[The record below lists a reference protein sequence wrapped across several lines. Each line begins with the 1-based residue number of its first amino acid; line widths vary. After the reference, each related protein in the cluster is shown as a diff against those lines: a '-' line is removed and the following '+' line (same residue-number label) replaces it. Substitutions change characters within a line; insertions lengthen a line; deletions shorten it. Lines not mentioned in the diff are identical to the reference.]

1 MSTEAL
7 DPRRLVDQENG
18 WIDRRIFSDPEIHER
33 EMERVFARCWLFLAH
48 ESQIPKTGDFV
59 TAYMGNDHVIV
70 ARKKDGGVAAFINSC
85 SHRGNRICAAS
96 QGNARQF
103 VCNYHGWAFGLAGE
117 LIGMPQMELY
127 EQTPGFDKDR
137 MGLTPV
143 AQIDSYKGLIFATF
157 DPEAPSLEDYLGDY
171 RWYLDIV
178 LDNDPGG
185 TEFLD
190 GCIKYDV
197 ACNWK
202 LPAEN
207 FAGDSY
213 HAQWTH
219 NSAAMAI
226 FGRGIA
232 PRKLEN
238 TFHANTDGHCWGF
251 GLDMIGNAAASGHRI
266 VVDYWRGREA
276 EIAARLGKLRS
287 KMVGASSSAN
297 LFPNF
302 GFLPGHSCFR
312 VWQPTGPAS
321 MELRNWILVNRNMP
335 DEVKDAY
342 RRAAAFTFSP
352 GGVFEMDDS
361 ENWENATR
369 ANRGTV
375 TRRQRLYYGLGQNTR
390 EDHPDLPGQVYR
402 NFFSDANQMAF
413 YRRWADLMAAD
424 SWADVPG
431 GREEMAAE

>member
-1 MSTEAL
+1 MTPTF
-7 DPRRLVDQENG
+7 DPYALVDADGG
-18 WIDRRIFSDPEIHER
+18 WIDRRIFRDPEIYECELER
-33 EMERVFARCWLFLAH
+33 IFARCWLFLAH
-48 ESQIPKTGDFV
+48 ESQIPATGDFV
-59 TAYMGNDHVIV
+59 TAYMGSDHVIV
-70 ARKKDGGVAAFINSC
+70 VRTKDGGIAAFLNSC
-85 SHRGNRICAAS
+85 PHRGNRICGAS
-96 QGNARQF
+96 GGNARQF
-103 VCNYHGWAFGLAGE
+103 VCNYHGWAFGLDGA
-117 LIGMPQMELY
+117 LVGMPQMELY
-127 EQTPGFDKDR
+127 ERTPGFEKSK

-143 AQIDSYKGLIFATF
+143 ARLASYKGLVFGSF
-157 DPEAPSLEDYLGDY
+157 DPEAPALEDYLGDY

-178 LDNDPGG
+178 LDNDEGG
-185 TEFLD
+185 TEFLG

-232 PRKLEN
+232 PRNLEN
-238 TFHANTDGHCWGF
+238 TYHANANGHCWGF
-251 GLDMIGNAAASGHRI
+251 GLDMIGNAAASGQRI
-266 VVDYWRGREA
+266 VIDYWRGREA

-312 VWQPTGPAS
+312 VWQPTGPTS
-321 MELRNWILVNRNMP
+321 MELRSWILVNRNMP
-335 DEVKDAY
+335 EEVKDAY

-369 ANRGTV
+369 ANQGV
-375 TRRQRLYYGLGQNTR
+375 ITRRQRLYYGLGHDTR
-390 EDHPDLPGQVYR
+390 EDHPDLPGRVFR

-413 YRRWADLMAAD
+413 YRRWADLMAAERWGD
-424 SWADVPG
+424 VARNAD
-431 GREEMAAE
+431 RTAAE

>member
-1 MSTEAL
+1 MTSTL
-7 DPRRLVDQENG
+7 DPRSLIDADEG
-18 WIDRRIFSDPEIHER
+18 WIDRRIFSDPGLYELELER
-33 EMERVFARCWLFLAH
+33 IFARCWLFLAH

-59 TAYMGNDHVIV
+59 TAYMGRDHVIV
-70 ARKKDGGVAAFINSC
+70 VRKKDGGVAAFINSC
-85 SHRGNRICAAS
+85 SHRGNRICGAS

-103 VCNYHGWAFGLAGE
+103 VCNYHGWAFGLEGE
-117 LIGMPQMELY
+117 LVGMPQKELY
-127 EQTPGFDKDR
+127 EATPGFDKSR
-137 MGLTPV
+137 MGLTRV
-143 AQIDSYKGLIFATF
+143 AQIESYNGLIFATF
-157 DPEAPSLEDYLGDY
+157 DPEAPSLDDYLGDY

-178 LDNDPGG
+178 LDNDEGG

-207 FAGDSY
+207 FVGDSY

-226 FGRGIA
+226 FGRGIS

-238 TFHANTDGHCWGF
+238 TFHATMNGHGWGF

-266 VVDYWRGREA
+266 VTDYWRSRESA
-276 EIAARLGKLRS
+276 IAARLGKLRS
-287 KMVGASSSAN
+287 KMVASSSSAN

-302 GFLPGHSCFR
+302 GFLPGHACFR
-312 VWQPTGPAS
+312 VWQPMGPAS
-321 MELRNWILVNRNMP
+321 MELRSWILVNRNMP
-335 DEVKDAY
+335 AEVKDAY
-342 RRAAAFTFSP
+342 RQAAAFTFSP

-369 ANRGTV
+369 ASTGVV
-375 TRRQRLYYGLGQNTR
+375 TRRQRLYYGLGHNTR
-390 EDHPDLPGQVYR
+390 EDHPDLPGRVYR

-413 YRRWADLMAAD
+413 YSRWADLMSAER
-424 SWADVPG
+424 WADVAEPSE
-431 GREEMAAE
+431 RDAAE